1 MADPVQAILHGGD
14 LTAFLE
20 AGKSSWRQ
28 LGSLRRIYGSAP
40 GELRALAYDCGPD
53 PKLPSYAFAAFSA
66 PRPEGTLLQRSV
78 VALWLER
85 PVLVLFD
92 LCQGSD
98 RPAHWILDGA
108 EDLHLDGKTTSF
120 RVPGWPD
127 RFHLSTVWPAAA
139 EVRRTKDGIELLA
152 SRAAEPVFVHVLRTT
167 PGPEASPLS
176 GFELAGA
183 RMGEW
188 VVLFHTESRTA
199 RSPLSF
205 EALGG
210 ERVRVLLTGLAP
222 GAWELWRNGW
232 LEDPDGVV
240 RPQAAALYFEARPG
254 DFFLRRL
261 G

>member
-1 MADPVQAILHGGD
+1 LPDPVEAILHGGD
-14 LTAFLE
+14 LTAYLE
-20 AGKSSWRQ
+20 AGEPYWRQ
-28 LGSLRRIYGSAP
+28 LGSLRRIYTPTP
-40 GELRALAYDCGPD
+40 GGLRALAYDCGPD

-66 PRPEGTLLQRSV
+66 PSPEGTLLQRSV
-78 VALWLER
+78 VVLWLGR
-85 PVLVLFD
+85 PVLLLFD

-98 RPAHWILDGA
+98 HPARWILDGL
-108 EDLHLDGKTTSF
+108 EDLQLEGKTVSF
-120 RVPGWPD
+120 RVPGSPG
-127 RFHLSTVWPAAA
+127 RFHLSTVWPAAP
-139 EVRRTKDGIELLA
+139 EVSRTRGGIEVLA
-152 SRAAEPVFVHVLRTT
+152 NRTAEPVFMHVLRTV
-167 PGPEASPLS
+167 PGPEASPVS

-183 RMGEW
+183 RMGDW

-205 EALGG
+205 ETLGG
-210 ERVRVLLTGLAP
+210 EKVRVLLTGLAP

-240 RPQAAALYFEARPG
+240 RPEAAALYFEARPG